1 MDGSRGACG
10 PSRGGG
16 FAPWIGPALAAGFV
30 GHAAGGPTGHPRF
43 DVPPEVE
50 DMVRRMRAQM
60 SGRGRRG
67 PWGPPGGAPW
77 KAWGPGGPG
86 QGWPFGPDGGS
97 APRARAGRGDVRT
110 AILALLREEPRH
122 GYQIIQDITERSGG
136 AWKPSPGSVYP
147 ALSALQ
153 DEGLVDDEKIEG
165 RRVFA
170 LTDAGRAH
178 VAERADELSHVF
190 DANSAEAEA
199 DEVTDLRQ
207 LLFSVGAAAVQ
218 VVTTG
223 SPDQVAGARKVLS
236 QARRDLYRLLADDDA
251 TESES

>member
-1 MDGSRGACG
+1 MNGFAGACS
-10 PSRGGG
+10 PRGRSAG
-16 FAPWIGPALAAGFV
+16 FLPMFGPAFAAGFA
-30 GHAAGGPTGHPRF
+30 GQAAGARAGHPGF
-43 DVPPEVE
+43 EVPAEVE
-50 DMVRRMRAQM
+50 DMVRRVRAHM
-60 SGRGRRG
+60 SGRRG
-67 PWGPPGGAPW
+67 PWGPPGRGPW

-110 AILALLREEPRH
+110 AILALLSEEPRH

-153 DEGLVDDEKIEG
+153 DEGFVDDEKIEG

-170 LTDAGRAH
+170 LTEAGRAH

-190 DANSAEAEA
+190 DANSGEAEA
-199 DEVTDLRQ
+199 GEVTDLRQ

-223 SPDQVAGARKVLS
+223 SPEQVAGARTVLA
-236 QARRDLYRLLADDDA
+236 QARRDLYLLLADDDA

>member
-1 MDGSRGACG
+1 
-10 PSRGGG
+10 
-16 FAPWIGPALAAGFV
+16 
-30 GHAAGGPTGHPRF
+30 
-43 DVPPEVE
+43 
-50 DMVRRMRAQM
+50 
-60 SGRGRRG
+60 
-67 PWGPPGGAPW
+67 
-77 KAWGPGGPG
+77 
-86 QGWPFGPDGGS
+86 
-97 APRARAGRGDVRT
+97 VRT
-110 AILALLREEPRH
+110 AILALLGEEPRH

-153 DEGLVDDEKIEG
+153 DEGFVDDEKIEG

-170 LTDAGRAH
+170 LTEAGRAH

-190 DANSAEAEA
+190 DANSGEAEA
-199 DEVTDLRQ
+199 GEVTDLRQ

-223 SPDQVAGARKVLS
+223 SPEQVAGARTVLA
-236 QARRDLYRLLADDDA
+236 QARRDLYLLLAEDDDA